1 MASTDPDERAL
12 IARIA
17 AAERWARTGDRKAAT
32 ANARAA
38 LRARFERQADPDG
51 VLPPDER
58 GRRADALQQ
67 AHMLRMSLAAR
78 KARKGKTGRA
88 A

>member
-1 MASTDPDERAL
+1 MASTDPNERAL

-17 AAERWARTGDRKAAT
+17 AAERWARTGDRSAAT
-32 ANARAA
+32 VKARAA
-38 LRARFERQADPDG
+38 LRARFEHKADPDG
-51 VLPPDER
+51 VLPLDER
-58 GRRADALQQ
+58 ARRADALQQ

-78 KARKGKTGRA
+78 KARRSKTRRA